1 MLPSHP
7 LTLAVLLTVLAL
19 GGAPRAVAQAL
30 ASRPAQPATAAAPAG
45 FDGSVEAVRQ
55 STIAAQVTGAVIE
68 LHVKAGD
75 KVAAGQVLL
84 RLDARVAQRSAAAGD
99 AQAAA
104 ARAAADNAAAEFERQ
119 RQLFQMS
126 YISQAA
132 LDAAEA
138 RLKTSRA
145 QLAAQD
151 AQAGAA
157 RIETGLHVIRAPFA
171 GTVAE
176 VPVAVGDMALPG
188 RALVTLFDPAALRVA
203 VAVPQSVAA
212 RLATGQP
219 PRIELPGL
227 PAAQRWLTPLR
238 VQVLPTVDAATHTV
252 PIRLE
257 LPLRSLGLA
266 PGMFARVWLALDGD
280 GAEVSPRSPVVP
292 LSAVVRRAELT
303 GLYVID
309 ASGRPTLRQVRL
321 GPVRGDHVEI
331 LAGLALGE
339 RVATD
344 PQAAARARDPR

>member
-1 MLPSHP
+1 MREPPAFAAAALI
-7 LTLAVLLTVLAL
+7 AVLAL
-19 GGAPRAVAQAL
+19 GGAGRSAAQAL
-30 ASRPAQPATAAAPAG
+30 NSWPAQAASAAAPAG

-55 STIAAQVTGAVIE
+55 TTIAAQVTGAVVE
-68 LHVKAGD
+68 LRVKAGD

-84 RLDARVAQRSAAAGD
+84 RLDARIAQRGAAAGD
-99 AQAAA
+99 AQAAVA
-104 ARAAADNAAAEFERQ
+104 QAAADNAAAEYERQ
-119 RQLFQMS
+119 RQLFQQH

-132 LDAAEA
+132 LDAAAA
-138 RLKTSRA
+138 RLKASRA

-157 RIETGLHVIRAPFA
+157 RIESGLHVIRAPFA
-171 GTVAE
+171 GVIAE
-176 VPVAVGDMALPG
+176 APVAVGDMAQPG
-188 RALVTLFDPAALRVA
+188 RALVTLFDPAALRVT

-212 RLATGQP
+212 RLASGPP

-227 PAAQRWLTPLR
+227 PPAQRWLTPLR
-238 VQVLPTVDAATHTV
+238 VQLLPTMDAATHTV

-257 LPLRSLGLA
+257 LPLRSPGLA
-266 PGMFARVWLALDGD
+266 PGMFARVWLTLDA
-280 GAEVSPRSPVVP
+280 GAEASQSSPLVP

-303 GLYVID
+303 GVYVID
-309 ASGRPTLRQVRL
+309 AGGRPMLRQVRL

-344 PQAAARARDPR
+344 PQAAARVREPR